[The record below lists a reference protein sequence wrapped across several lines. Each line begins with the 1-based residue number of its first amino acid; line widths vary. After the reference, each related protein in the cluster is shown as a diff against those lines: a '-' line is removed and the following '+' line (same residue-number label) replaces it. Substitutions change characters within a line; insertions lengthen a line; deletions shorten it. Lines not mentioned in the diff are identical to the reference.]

1 MPAGID
7 VGVALGHRRTAT
19 VTAILDV
26 DTLVPCRRVTVIYP
40 QKRTHL
46 FALACGGHLTHAV
59 GRELHYLARA
69 EVAHEL
75 VTQIVETRTLA
86 RAHVTLVVL
95 ADRYGCAAETV
106 ACGIDRVV
114 GEHQHRARALYL
126 LLRGLDARAQRF
138 APSDEH
144 GHQFGGVDGRPRQFG
159 EVVAVAQQ
167 LLGQFVDVVD
177 TRHRHHGIASQVRGD
192 GNRLGLAVG
201 DYAHAH
207 FRRGELGQFALELV
221 AEIAVLQRMYGSH
234 EFFVRHEGH
243 SRSFGTQMRVV
254 VGTVEYVVNALLAR
268 DATEKT
274 GHTNIS

>member
-1 MPAGID
+1 MSTSIEHEPFIFFCAASMPARSD
-7 VGVALGHRRTAT
+7 SPCPMSMATSSVALM
-19 VTAILDV
+19 
-26 DTLVPCRRVTVIYP
+26 
-40 QKRTHL
+40 
-46 FALACGGHLTHAV
+46 
-59 GRELHYLARA
+59 
-69 EVAHEL
+69 
-75 VTQIVETRTLA
+75 
-86 RAHVTLVVL
+86 
-95 ADRYGCAAETV
+95 ADPDNSAKWW
-106 ACGIDRVV
+106 
-114 GEHQHRARALYL
+114 
-126 LLRGLDARAQRF
+126 
-138 APSDEH
+138 PS
-144 GHQFGGVDGRPRQFG
+144 RNR
-159 EVVAVAQQ
+159 

-177 TRHRHHGIASQVRGD
+177 ARHRHHGIASQVRGD